1 MSYTDNVAN
10 FLGSLGSFYD
20 AVPVED
26 LELLVGNVLER
37 VRSQPG
43 SPLSSSP
50 LGKQNALTSSDMVI
64 ARLDPMKVNEFNFSS
79 SSSSSSSCSSSSLKD
94 YDWEAGYVVS
104 GLCYL
109 LTTRFSFW
117 WEIL

>member
-26 LELLVGNVLER
+26 LELLVGNVIER

-43 SPLSSSP
+43 SPLSNSP
-50 LGKQNALTSSDMVI
+50 LGEWNALIHT
-64 ARLDPMKVNEFNFSS
+64 
-79 SSSSSSSCSSSSLKD
+79 
-94 YDWEAGYVVS
+94 
-104 GLCYL
+104 
-109 LTTRFSFW
+109 
-117 WEIL
+117 

>member
-26 LELLVGNVLER
+26 LELLVGNVIER

-43 SPLSSSP
+43 SPLRNSP
-50 LGKQNALTSSDMVI
+50 LSKWNALIQT
-64 ARLDPMKVNEFNFSS
+64 RRKL
-79 SSSSSSSCSSSSLKD
+79 SC
-94 YDWEAGYVVS
+94 GM
-104 GLCYL
+104 
-109 LTTRFSFW
+109 
-117 WEIL
+117 